1 MTAASP
7 GRRWGRRRKRPLES
21 TSNPSARVGGGPAFN
36 VHWSGDS
43 SDQVLQQQQQ
53 RRRVLNL
60 RLAHHIDAPRL
71 SCSSRCAQRLLLH
84 TIHRAGYLSPH
95 HRTNFPECSPYASVR
110 IEDNSW
116 ADFYLNGETR
126 QGCTPAAE
134 PSPPLTSSN
143 PSILD
148 WDCTLRTTTT
158 HCKGNSSIM
167 SRSIQLKEEGN
178 RHFQQGDYAG
188 AEALYSKAI
197 IADPKNPALY
207 TNRAMARLK
216 LEIWDSVVSD
226 CESCLGLTTDN
237 LKAHYYLSQA
247 QLALKDYD
255 SALTNAQKAH
265 QLCVQTG
272 DKSLAAI
279 TAQVLRA
286 KKDRWDWME
295 KRRTREARH
304 LENEVIELMEK
315 EREQAL
321 TNAMDD
327 GEKREIEAEWE
338 QKIEILRSTFE
349 KSRSAEEKRREVPEW
364 AIDDISFG
372 IMVDPVLTKTGKS
385 YERASIMEHLR
396 RHPSDP
402 LTREPLLP
410 SELRPN
416 LGLRQA
422 CEEFLEE
429 NGWAVDCTAF
439 MVSLGAKNTEL
450 NTTSQSLLS
459 DYRPRGSFS
468 QELHQYI
475 HNPSPK
481 TSINASQHLKAVS
494 DGALAARMLMV
505 FLLRATQP

>member
-1 MTAASP
+1 
-7 GRRWGRRRKRPLES
+7 
-21 TSNPSARVGGGPAFN
+21 
-36 VHWSGDS
+36 
-43 SDQVLQQQQQ
+43 
-53 RRRVLNL
+53 
-60 RLAHHIDAPRL
+60 
-71 SCSSRCAQRLLLH
+71 
-84 TIHRAGYLSPH
+84 
-95 HRTNFPECSPYASVR
+95 
-110 IEDNSW
+110 
-116 ADFYLNGETR
+116 
-126 QGCTPAAE
+126 
-134 PSPPLTSSN
+134 
-143 PSILD
+143 
-148 WDCTLRTTTT
+148 
-158 HCKGNSSIM
+158 M

-226 CESCLGLTTDN
+226 CESCLGLTSDN

-429 NGWAVDCTAF
+429 NGWAVDW
-439 MVSLGAKNTEL
+439 
-450 NTTSQSLLS
+450 
-459 DYRPRGSFS
+459 
-468 QELHQYI
+468 
-475 HNPSPK
+475 
-481 TSINASQHLKAVS
+481 
-494 DGALAARMLMV
+494 
-505 FLLRATQP
+505 